1 MQFFLKTSVKSITK
15 LFFAEYQRKIKK
27 QTTQNVVRKT
37 VGNILEAC
45 QKMTSSSIVETFS
58 FKIKENRQTEGE
70 LIKKK

>member
-1 MQFFLKTSVKSITK
+1 MQFFLKTSMESITK
-15 LFFAEYQRKIKK
+15 LFLAEYQGKIEK

-58 FKIKENRQTEGE
+58 F
-70 LIKKK
+70 